1 MEYNVGAVLIAYVL
15 LIMAFI
21 AVLVAIYASIVKKCL
36 NNQYKKAATKVIP
49 ETLNTFFGY
58 NGRVFTIESF
68 DRYESKGKIGDI
80 VVKVDAFKILD
91 NKLYLNRNFQCT
103 PRGGYYEMDKL
114 FKEMYLFGD
123 LPVNKGKYVTHN
135 KLGSGY
141 HRPAAFKLHS
151 SDKHQYYLLT
161 L

>member
-15 LIMAFI
+15 FITAFI

-49 ETLNTFFGY
+49 GNLNTFFGY
-58 NGRVFTIESF
+58 NGRLFSIESF
-68 DRYESKGKIGDI
+68 DRHEKKGKLSDI
-80 VVKVDAFKILD
+80 VAKVDAFKIIY
-91 NKLYLNRNFQCT
+91 NKLYLNSSFQCQ
-103 PRGGYYEMDKL
+103 PRGWYYEMTRIYD
-114 FKEMYLFGD
+114 EMRLSVN
-123 LPVNKGKYVTHN
+123 LPENRGKYVLHN
-135 KLGSGY
+135 KLGRNY
-141 HRPAAFKLHS
+141 QKPAAFRLIS

>member
-1 MEYNVGAVLIAYVL
+1 MEYNVGAVLVAYVL
-15 LIMAFI
+15 LLTAFI
-21 AVLVAIYASIVKKCL
+21 AVLVAIYASIVKKRL
-36 NNQYKKAATKVIP
+36 NHQYEKAATKIIP
-49 ETLNTFFGY
+49 ENLNTFFGY

-68 DRYESKGKIGDI
+68 DRFENKGKIGDI
-80 VVKVDAFKILD
+80 TVIVDAFQLLD
-91 NKLYLNRNFQCT
+91 RKSYLKRNLQCT

-114 FKEMYLFGD
+114 FKEMCLFGD
-123 LPVNKGKYVTHN
+123 LPVNKGKYVIHN

-151 SDKHQYYLLT
+151 SDKHKYYLLT

>member
-1 MEYNVGAVLIAYVL
+1 MEYNVGAVLVAQL
-15 LIMAFI
+15 LFI
-21 AVLVAIYASIVKKCL
+21 ALIAAVIVAICGAIINKKLNSIYEKIAL
-36 NNQYKKAATKVIP
+36 KVIP
-49 ETLNTFFGY
+49 ERLGTFFGY

-68 DRYESKGKIGDI
+68 DRFESKGKIDDI
-80 VVKVDAFKILD
+80 TVIVDAFQLLD
-91 NKLYLNRNFQCT
+91 RKSYLKRNLQCT

-114 FKEMYLFGD
+114 FKEMCLFGD